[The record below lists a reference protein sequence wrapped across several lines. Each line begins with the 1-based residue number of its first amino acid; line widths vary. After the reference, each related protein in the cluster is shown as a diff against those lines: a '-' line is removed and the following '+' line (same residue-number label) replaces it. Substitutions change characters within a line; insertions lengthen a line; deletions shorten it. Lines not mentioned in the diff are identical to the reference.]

1 MTHRPGRRRW
11 SSRAIAACL
20 VWLSIG
26 GPSLLAPVA
35 AQSGYQ
41 SVLIAGWID
50 AAGTEHKLKAN
61 DSKGL
66 TTRLPVEVGNSR

>member
-1 MTHRPGRRRW
+1 MTIDRYTKVVLTV
-11 SSRAIAACL
+11 IAACL

-66 TTRLPVEVGNSR
+66 TTRLPVEVGDSR